1 MIIGN
6 MDNLELALLPKA
18 LLNILEQTGPG
29 LSQIKAMPD
38 GKFQPEGQTWFCSIG
53 PVMTEPA
60 ELRHTEYHYN
70 YLDIQLV
77 LEGEEIIGY
86 GLKDARG
93 QQGYEKKPDLYILD
107 KPQLSNQLHLKPG
120 DFAVFYPGEPHQAL
134 CAIDQPA
141 TVRKAVFKI
150 PKELI
155 VS

>member
-6 MDNLELALLPKA
+6 LDNLELALLPDT
-18 LLNILEQTGPG
+18 LFNILEQTGPG
-29 LSQIKAMPD
+29 LSQIKALPD
-38 GKFQPEGQTWFCSIG
+38 GKFQNDGETWFCSIG

-60 ELRHTEYHYN
+60 AQRHTEYHN
-70 YLDIQLV
+70 DYLDIQLV

-93 QQGYEKKPDLYILD
+93 QDGYEKKPDLYILNS
-107 KPQLSNQLHLKPG
+107 PQLSNQVHLKPG

-134 CAIDQPA
+134 CAVNGPA

-150 PKELI
+150 PKSL
-155 VS
+155 VTG